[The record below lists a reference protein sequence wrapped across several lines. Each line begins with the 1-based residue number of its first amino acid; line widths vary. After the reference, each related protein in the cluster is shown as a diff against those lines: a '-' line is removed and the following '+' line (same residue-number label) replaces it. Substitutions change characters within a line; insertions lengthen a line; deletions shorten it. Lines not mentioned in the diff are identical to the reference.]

1 MEVVKSLATCLLERG
16 KDEPWEADG
25 LYHQG
30 WRDPV
35 CGIRVDMAPEAQRQ
49 AKLLTSITISAP
61 SKAKSGR
68 GTGIGGETDLTKAY
82 DAEKNA
88 EKSQS
93 GVQFVAGS
101 IYGGLIFTIH
111 QSRIEMIFLGAAAE

>member
-1 MEVVKSLATCLLERG
+1 
-16 KDEPWEADG
+16 
-25 LYHQG
+25 
-30 WRDPV
+30 
-35 CGIRVDMAPEAQRQ
+35 MAPEAQGQ

-61 SKAKSGR
+61 SKAKSAH
-68 GTGIGGETDLTKAY
+68 GTGIGSETDLTKAY
-82 DAEKNA
+82 GAEKNA
-88 EKSQS
+88 EESQS